1 MHTLYI
7 RILKQVHRAWAVYEL
22 VNLAARRLTSQYAY
36 SITFTVF
43 IL

>member
-1 MHTLYI
+1 MHTLDI

-22 VNLAARRLTSQYAY
+22 VNLAARPLPEYAY

>member
-1 MHTLYI
+1 MHTLDI

-22 VNLAARRLTSQYAY
+22 VHLAAVSY
-36 SITFTVF
+36 SITLTVF